1 MPSSVELFTEE
12 FMRQPPDLPPGEVVA
27 VADSVTL
34 PSHLPAGEYTL
45 AVGIVGEESTEP
57 IVRLA
62 IKGRSADGWYPVS
75 KVNIV
80 RGTDYHV
87 SSTGNDSNPGT
98 AERPWRSIERVNG
111 VRFAP
116 GDTVRFQ
123 GGHRFPGAIVLDR
136 IDGLTVTSY
145 GEGPAIIDGVNGTG
159 LKASACNDLTVTN
172 LTFTGSGRKA
182 GNTADGV
189 VVTDSNGLKI
199 DHIEVQGFRGGG
211 LQLDGIH
218 NARISNVHAHD
229 TGFAGISVGW
239 HKRSSRVRIDHCLA
253 RTNPGDPSNLTNHS
267 GNGIVV
273 AATDDAVIEY
283 CHAFHNG
290 WDMPRKGNG
299 PVGIWVWDV
308 DRAIIQHCISHDNRS
323 PGDDGGGFDLDG
335 GATNS
340 ILQYN
345 LSYNNDGPGYFL
357 CQFPGAGD
365 FKNNIIRYNISHN
378 DGVQN
383 NRRSGIDVFSAS
395 PNASD
400 CRVYNNTVFNDHG
413 PAVGF
418 GGLPL
423 PNVTFSNN
431 LFLCSGDV
439 VGGEA
444 QRGRFENNIY
454 WSVDGRGL
462 LFDGHDTLQE
472 WAETTGQEKAG
483 DTIVGK
489 NLDPKVNQLNE
500 VHEVQTLT
508 DPTRLPDLKAYK
520 LQPDSPCLKAGTPIE
535 NNGGRDFW
543 AIRSRRMTGPPS
555 ALVKNPDSKGNRMK
569 CSVFMTVAACLTTL
583 ASTGPARAENKGQV
597 LAPGRPMLIGVDYYP
612 EHWPPERWETDAKL
626 MKEAGFNTV
635 RLAEFAWIDMEPTE
649 GRFEFG
655 WLDDAIEVLA
665 KHDIYVILGTPSA
678 VMPAW
683 VARKYPETLRM
694 KADGTRVVWGG
705 RKHNC
710 YSSGA
715 YRMLSQRIAQ
725 AMAEHFA
732 KTPNVIG
739 WQIDNE
745 FGGEACH
752 CASCLAEFPDW
763 LKARYGS
770 LDELNRAWG
779 NHFWGLKFTTWGE
792 ITIPDYATDREWVMG
807 NPSACLDWKRFITW
821 QQARFQAEQA
831 KVIQAACPEDFI
843 THNFMGLF
851 SSLDYYDMAADL
863 DFVSWDNY
871 PIWSGKPDIPYDS
884 SLAADVMRGL
894 KQKNFLI
901 MEQTAG
907 PAAGRLRPQSLARRD
922 PQDRLPAARARLRRP
937 DLVPLANL
945 HRRPGAILARPARPR
960 RQATAALSRSRS
972 DGPGIPQIGEP
983 PARHNGRFGRRHRLR
998 LRQPLV
1004 PEFPTGLR
1012 RQQPASC
1019 DQTLLPRPRAGRR
1032 ECGHREPPGGP
1043 VPVQARPRAGPLDPA
1058 RRDRPQARCL
1068 REERRRPPGRLPHR
1082 REGRTQPLPRADPAG
1097 PVVPCPR
1104 HHDRGV
1110 HEPRDRL
1117 RVRGAGQ

>member
-1 MPSSVELFTEE
+1 MTRLQAVLQIVVPLVLLAAGRVSAGSAETVTVRPEETDELLANPGMGWETFHRTPDKDRTLPDWIPSTIHYARWGWGVLEPRPGQIDYAFLDKTLQETHAAGQKLAFRVMCCSTSPGRPYQPSWLAENGCKVLPVDYSGQDGLTIPDLDDPNTLAMHLRLIHHLGQRYDGHPDLDHVDLGTVGWWGEWHMSSSKTARMPTLETRKLIIDAYVEAFRKTPLLMLVGDPQCLAYAAQRGAGWRADCLGDMGGFSKGWYHMRDAYPKLIQEAGVQDAWKTAPIAWESCWDMNRWVKENWSLRYIFNYALALHGSYLNNKSAPLPEGDEVRPEIERFLRRLGYRLILRELSHPKQATAGTMLTIEAKWQNVGSAPCYKPYRVAYMLTNSVGDARVLVGSATVEKWMPGSVELFTEE

-27 VADSVTL
+27 VADSVML

-98 AERPWRSIERVNG
+98 AERPWRSIEKVNG

-116 GDTVRFQ
+116 GDTIRFQ

-199 DHIEVQGFRGGG
+199 DHVEVRGFRGGG

-229 TGFAGISVGW
+229 NGFAGISVGW
-239 HKRSSRVRIDHCLA
+239 HKRSSRVRIDHCVA
-253 RTNPGDPSNLTNHS
+253 RNNPGDPSNLTNHS

-418 GGLPL
+418 CGLPM

-543 AIRSRRMTGPPS
+543 
-555 ALVKNPDSKGNRMK
+555 
-569 CSVFMTVAACLTTL
+569 
-583 ASTGPARAENKGQV
+583 
-597 LAPGRPMLIGVDYYP
+597 
-612 EHWPPERWETDAKL
+612 
-626 MKEAGFNTV
+626 
-635 RLAEFAWIDMEPTE
+635 
-649 GRFEFG
+649 
-655 WLDDAIEVLA
+655 
-665 KHDIYVILGTPSA
+665 
-678 VMPAW
+678 
-683 VARKYPETLRM
+683 
-694 KADGTRVVWGG
+694 
-705 RKHNC
+705 
-710 YSSGA
+710 
-715 YRMLSQRIAQ
+715 
-725 AMAEHFA
+725 
-732 KTPNVIG
+732 
-739 WQIDNE
+739 
-745 FGGEACH
+745 
-752 CASCLAEFPDW
+752 
-763 LKARYGS
+763 
-770 LDELNRAWG
+770 
-779 NHFWGLKFTTWGE
+779 
-792 ITIPDYATDREWVMG
+792 G
-807 NPSACLDWKRFITW
+807 NP
-821 QQARFQAEQA
+821 
-831 KVIQAACPEDFI
+831 V
-843 THNFMGLF
+843 
-851 SSLDYYDMAADL
+851 
-863 DFVSWDNY
+863 
-871 PIWSGKPDIPYDS
+871 
-884 SLAADVMRGL
+884 
-894 KQKNFLI
+894 
-901 MEQTAG
+901 
-907 PAAGRLRPQSLARRD
+907 
-922 PQDRLPAARARLRRP
+922 PQD
-937 DLVPLANL
+937 
-945 HRRPGAILARPARPR
+945 
-960 RQATAALSRSRS
+960 
-972 DGPGIPQIGEP
+972 
-983 PARHNGRFGRRHRLR
+983 
-998 LRQPLV
+998 
-1004 PEFPTGLR
+1004 
-1012 RQQPASC
+1012 
-1019 DQTLLPRPRAGRR
+1019 
-1032 ECGHREPPGGP
+1032 
-1043 VPVQARPRAGPLDPA
+1043 
-1058 RRDRPQARCL
+1058 DRP
-1068 REERRRPPGRLPHR
+1068 
-1082 REGRTQPLPRADPAG
+1082 TI
-1097 PVVPCPR
+1097 
-1104 HHDRGV
+1104 
-1110 HEPRDRL
+1110 
-1117 RVRGAGQ
+1117 GACEKP